1 MAEKGFPMSVRSGL
15 MALLAEG
22 EKYGA
27 QLRTEFEARTGGT
40 WPLNVGQVYTTL
52 DRLVR
57 DGVVESA
64 GEQDADGRIAYRLTA
79 AGHRELGAW
88 WETPVDRT
96 STPRDELT
104 IKLALAVTARGVDV
118 QHVVQTQRTATL
130 RHLHDLTR
138 LKRESLGRPEGQ
150 PRTARGG
157 RRLRA
162 RRRHRTGRRGRQ
174 RPGVAAR
181 PGEPRLRRR
190 GGGPMARP
198 RRDDARPPTRAH
210 GIRRLSH
217 DPRGGHGVRH
227 LDDQPHRDPAR
238 AGRRRQHQPRGRPLM
253 STAPHVVISD
263 VTRVHG
269 AGETAVTAL
278 AGVSLEIHPGELVAV
293 MGPSGSGKSTLL
305 NVAGGLDRP
314 TSGTVAIGG
323 DTLTDLGPR
332 DLAKLRRRRMGFVF
346 QDYNLIPSLTAAE
359 NVALPLELD
368 GTRARQARRQARHTL
383 DLMGL
388 MDLSDR
394 YPDQMSGG
402 QQQRVA
408 IARALVGSR
417 RFVLA
422 DEPTGALDSHTGE
435 EVLRVL
441 RDRCDEGVAG
451 LLVTH
456 EARHAA
462 WADRVV
468 FLRDGV
474 VVDTTGHRESP
485 EDLLAAGEAAR

>member
-1 MAEKGFPMSVRSGL
+1 MSVRSGL

-27 QLRTEFEARTGGT
+27 QLRSEFETRTGGT

-57 DGVVESA
+57 DGLVESA
-64 GEQDADGRIAYRLTA
+64 GAADAEGRIAYRLTR
-79 AGHRELGAW
+79 AGHAELGAW
-88 WETPVDRT
+88 WVTPVDRT

-104 IKLALAVTARGVDV
+104 IKLALAVTAPGVDV
-118 QHVVQTQRTATL
+118 QHVVQAQRTATL

-138 LKRESLGRPEGQ
+138 LKRESLGRAEGAAEGSDAG
-150 PRTARGG
+150 RATHRSRGRG
-157 RRLRA
+157 RRRPRPGLAARA
-162 RRRHRTGRRGRQ
+162 R
-174 RPGVAAR
+174 
-181 PGEPRLRRR
+181 EPRLR
-190 GGGPMARP
+190 GGGGGALARP
-198 RRDDARPPTRAH
+198 RRDDARPPTRTH
-210 GIRRLSH
+210 DIRRQRTRPRPDRRRTAVGAGRSHARDH
-217 DPRGGHGVRH
+217 DPAAARGRQQQRH
-227 LDDQPHRDPAR
+227 
-238 AGRRRQHQPRGRPLM
+238 PRGDHTM
-253 STAPHVVISD
+253 STAPHVVITD
-263 VTRVHG
+263 VTRIHG
-269 AGETAVTAL
+269 SDETAVTAL

-314 TSGTVAIGG
+314 TSGTVTIGG

-388 MDLSDR
+388 MELSDR